1 MQAGIKKWIFAV
13 FVAILAIACVNIG
26 FEHITRALESTNRN
40 ELYAPE
46 EYNVSVSNSDGYSK
60 IYENN
65 NFEYYYSNNKTIL
78 RIVNKKS
85 GFIWSTGADTER
97 YTTMTTKTCSSVTK
111 YSPEYY
117 ACAIDIGPTR
127 NGRDTNRSFAEINGL
142 LYFSL
147 ISSNGSEPIW
157 VMSDNTTFG
166 LYGHQTYA
174 NQWMFK
180 LRYYVENRSSNPGN
194 SSSASESTSV
204 SIIESEENSS
214 ENNSETSEDSSLEN
228 SDQTSNSSE
237 NEVTVPSS
245 STIEVNINMRF
256 TFTEDGFDVNI
267 YDEDITGQSKYLVD
281 AIYPLPL
288 LGQSGGK
295 MIRCTIDTVDED
307 GKGSCKFD
315 ASTMIDNPRTNL
327 DGYIFVPDGSG
338 ALIRYD
344 NVKYY
349 EQTNEG
355 VYFDMY
361 KDPYRTYYLD
371 KEFQDS
377 NVVQQP
383 DYIETKHISMPVWGV
398 AYGNNQDAFVS
409 YVTQGSEYFGLVYSG
424 RKTTQEYS
432 SIRPRFEKNRTYVYR
447 YGSDSS
453 RSFSLKENELFY
465 YDYDIGLSYNFLQG
479 DGSEDDYPANYV
491 GMALKY
497 RSYLQDNHLIKENVA
512 LKTGPK
518 IDFLIGDVK
527 EGIFGYTDV
536 NVTTCEDIVN
546 ILTELHNDGI
556 EDITSTLYGWQNG
569 GISKAKPWQTKWNKA
584 VGGKKGFKNIVNT
597 ASDYGYEIQFY
608 QQYGMINKTQTSSFN
623 AYVVKALSRDYGTY
637 LLADKDKP
645 ITYWYYTNPDVAG
658 EWLNKQ
664 AKTLAKLGDNVGI
677 ATGGISTMLVP
688 DYNKKLSYAMA
699 ANSIYQSTKEAAS
712 KLSLSG
718 DTPNA
723 YLWKNYN
730 SFTNISVYNSQL
742 QCETDSVP
750 FMEIVFGGLIN
761 LYADYSNFSFYDKIS
776 QLKMIDYNLNPSF
789 IVSASEN
796 SNIMYTNARDWFST
810 NYSNYHEII
819 NEICS
824 TTMPFLNKIQ
834 GKTMIKREVVEF
846 EDSSLGLYINT
857 YATFD
862 KDGVGSDK
870 TVLAINYFE
879 HAVSY
884 QYNNKTYTI
893 PALSAMELN

>member
-1 MQAGIKKWIFAV
+1 MQAGIKKWIFSV
-13 FVAILAIACVNIG
+13 FAAILAIACVNIG

-60 IYENN
+60 IYENK

-85 GFIWSTGADTER
+85 GFAWSTGADTER
-97 YTTMTTKTCSSVTK
+97 YATMTTKSCSNVSK

-127 NGRDTNRSFAEINGL
+127 NGKDTNKSFAEINGL
-142 LYFSL
+142 LYFTML
-147 ISSNGSEPIW
+147 NANGSEPVW

-174 NQWMFK
+174 NEWMFK
-180 LRYYVENRSSNPGN
+180 LHYYVENKTPTIGTSTNVSVIESSESN
-194 SSSASESTSV
+194 SSSANGNTSNDSSSESTSQDV
-204 SIIESEENSS
+204 VVP
-214 ENNSETSEDSSLEN
+214 
-228 SDQTSNSSE
+228 SNS
-237 NEVTVPSS
+237 TV
-245 STIEVNINMRF
+245 EVNINMRF

-295 MIRCTIDTVDED
+295 MIRCRIDSVDED
-307 GKGSCKFD
+307 GKGTCTFD
-315 ASTMIDNPRTNL
+315 PSTMIDNPKTNL

-349 EQTNEG
+349 ESTNEG

-371 KEFQDS
+371 KEFQDD
-377 NVVQQP
+377 NEVQQP
-383 DYIETKHISMPVWGV
+383 DYVETKHISMPVWGV

-409 YVTQGSEYFGLVYSG
+409 YVTKGSEYFGLVYNG
-424 RKTTQEYS
+424 RKSTQEYS
-432 SIRPRFEKNRTYVYR
+432 SIRPRFEKNRVYVYR
-447 YGSDSS
+447 YGNDSS
-453 RSFSLKENELFY
+453 SAFSLKENELFY

-479 DGSEDDYPANYV
+479 DGSDGESPANYV

-497 RSYLQDNHLIKENVA
+497 RHYLQTNQLIKKDVT
-512 LKTGPK
+512 LKVGPK
-518 IDFLIGDVK
+518 VDFLIGDVK

-536 NVTTCEDIVN
+536 NVTTCDDMIN
-546 ILTELHNDGI
+546 ILTELNNDGI
-556 EDITSTLYGWQNG
+556 KDITSTLYGWQNG
-569 GISKAKPWQTKWNKA
+569 GISKGKPWETKWNSA
-584 VGGKKGFKNIVNT
+584 IGGKKGLKEVVNT
-597 ASDYGYEIQFY
+597 AADFGYDINFY
-608 QQYGMINKTQTSSFN
+608 QQYGMINTTQSSSFN

-637 LLADKDKP
+637 VLADKNKP
-645 ITYWYYTNPDVAG
+645 ITWWYYTNPDVSG

-664 AKTLAKLGDNVGI
+664 AKAIAKLGDNVGI
-677 ATGGISTMLVP
+677 STGGISTLLVP
-688 DYNKKLSYAMA
+688 DYGKKLSYAAA
-699 ANSIYQSTKEAAS
+699 ANSLYQSTKEAS
-712 KLSLSG
+712 SRLSLSG
-718 DTPNA
+718 DTPNS
-723 YLWKNYN
+723 YLWKNYS

-750 FMEIVFGGLIN
+750 FMEIVFGGLVN
-761 LYADYSNFSFYDKIS
+761 LYADYSNFSFYDKLS

-789 IVSASEN
+789 IISASEN

-810 NYSNYHEII
+810 SYSSYHAII
-819 NEICS
+819 NEIC
-824 TTMPFLNKIQ
+824 TQTMPFLNLIK
-834 GKTMIKREVVEF
+834 GKTMIQRDVVEF
-846 EDSSLGLYINT
+846 EDASLGLYINT
-857 YATFD
+857 YATVNNGKIGDD
-862 KDGVGSDK
+862 KV
-870 TVLAINYFE
+870 VLAINYFD
-879 HAVSY
+879 HDVTY
-884 QYNNKTYTI
+884 QFNNKTYTI
-893 PALSAMELN
+893 PAESAMELK